1 MKLIWEMSK
10 KLLLLLPILI
20 SMYGCQEPGRG
31 TDTKSLSSP
40 VGQTKL
46 IRVGDTTA
54 GDDLPVFTTKDALIR
69 FMRAAGKNDSAGML
83 ATLPDTFRVMDYT
96 PVRIVDYDPIGKGLF
111 NIEVLEGT
119 KKGRTGW
126 VMDIDLRE
134 R

>member
-1 MKLIWEMSK
+1 MWI
-10 KLLLLLPILI
+10 KLLLLLPIFI
-20 SMYGCQEPGRG
+20 SLSGCQEPGRG
-31 TDTKSLSSP
+31 TDTKPANSP

-54 GDDLPVFTTKDALIR
+54 RDDLPVFTTKEALIK
-69 FMRAAGKNDSAGML
+69 FLRAVDKNDAQGML

-96 PVRIVDYDPIGKGLF
+96 PVRIIGYEPIGKGLF
-111 NIEVLEGT
+111 NIEVLEGP

-126 VMDIDLRE
+126 VLDIDLRE